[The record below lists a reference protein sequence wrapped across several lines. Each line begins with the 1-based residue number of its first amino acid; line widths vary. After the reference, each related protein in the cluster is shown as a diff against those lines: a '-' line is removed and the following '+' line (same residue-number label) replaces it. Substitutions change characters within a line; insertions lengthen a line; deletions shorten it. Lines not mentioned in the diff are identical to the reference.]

1 MPERHSPATKKI
13 TPDEIRAVYCNQA
26 SFILSASGSE
36 PEGHSLSIFDMVNR
50 FYSYWEIVR
59 VARVEISVKVC
70 EKGIL
75 RKRYTVPV
83 NPYFEMDVGMMNRVL
98 EYMNVPHGLLDF
110 INRRHGER
118 IRMGVGI
125 DHDCGIKKVYFS
137 EGEKN
142 IYAYG
147 FREDGKYGAKIYRI
161 LRDGNNEQVMSCVQ
175 SIFGPETRVG
185 DIAALFPENGRYLVY
200 DRFVLEDGRERPSGF
215 HISPPKK
222 MRIADLREPL
232 TQMARLCRPALD
244 EHAFNSWIE
253 RTSAGF
259 LFWVGL
265 GKDRDGSTEMSLYV
279 RNIDS

>member
-1 MPERHSPATKKI
+1 LSEKNTPATKEI
-13 TPDEIRAVYCNQA
+13 TPEEIRAVYCNQA
-26 SFILSASGSE
+26 SFILSASGIG
-36 PEGHSLSIFDMVNR
+36 PEGQLLRIFDMVNC
-50 FYSYWEIVR
+50 FYSYWEIAR

-70 EKGIL
+70 GKGIL

-83 NPYFEMDVGMMNRVL
+83 NPYFEMDADMMNRML
-98 EYMNVPHGLLDF
+98 ECMNVPHGLLDF
-110 INRRHGER
+110 INGRHGER

-125 DHDCGIKKVYFS
+125 DHDRGIKKVYFS

-147 FREDGKYGAKIYRI
+147 FREDGRYGAKIYRI
-161 LRDGNNEQVMSCVQ
+161 LRDGNNEQVMSCVR
-175 SIFGPETRVG
+175 SIFDPGTSVD

-200 DRFVLEDGRERPSGF
+200 DRFVLEDGREIPSGF
-215 HISPPKK
+215 HISPPEKK
-222 MRIADLREPL
+222 RIADLREPL
-232 TQMARLCRPALD
+232 THLARLCLPDLD
-244 EHAFNSWIE
+244 EYAFNSWIN

-265 GKDRDGSTEMSLYV
+265 GKDRGGNMEMSLYV